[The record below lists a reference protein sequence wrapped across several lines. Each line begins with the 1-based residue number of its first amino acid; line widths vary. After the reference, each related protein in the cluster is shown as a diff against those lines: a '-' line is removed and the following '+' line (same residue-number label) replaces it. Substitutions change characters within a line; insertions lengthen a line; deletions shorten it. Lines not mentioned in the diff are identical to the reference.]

1 MGSAAHQPS
10 QIGLWLRLGLALALT
25 AGFIVHA
32 AEWQG
37 RFAWLEALDHQ
48 VHDWRLSAFAESTQD
63 ERIVIVD
70 IDEKSLAAVG
80 RWPWPRETVAL
91 LAQRLVNEQQA
102 AVVGF
107 DVVFSDRELGADP
120 ERLRTLVARSG
131 DAGAR
136 SAVDQIAP
144 LLDTDALLAQALA
157 GRPVVLGYYFSQGD
171 PPRQDGQ
178 LPEASLSLTELR
190 APQVA
195 LPRFNGF
202 VANLPVIAKS
212 AASAGHFNMIADQDG
227 VLRRVPMIV
236 EHQGRLYE
244 SLSIAIVRQ
253 ALGRPALVP
262 GLSPERWVPS
272 AYSGLESLE
281 LVSGERKVV
290 SIPVDRHGRTLI
302 PFRAVPADSNRSR
315 GYRWIS
321 AADVLKGAIPP
332 ASLKGRVVLV
342 GTSAPGQGDLRLTPL
357 SASMPG
363 VEVHA
368 NLISG
373 MLDGRLPAA
382 PPYLLGAEVLLLLLT
397 FAVLGVVVPFVSPWV
412 ATSMTIATI
421 AGHVGINLFVYRG
434 AGIAMPLA
442 AVLCL
447 SVALFLLHSTWGYFV
462 ETRGR
467 RKLNELFRAY
477 VPPQLVQVMNDDPDK
492 YSVKGLLAGKSA
504 EITVL
509 CAEIQD
515 FNALIERLPPTELA
529 ALMNQYLTAVS
540 AEILAHGGTLDKYI
554 GDQVHAFWGAPV
566 ADPQDAARA
575 VAAAQAMRKA
585 VLERVNPSFAQRGW
599 PELKLGI
606 GINTGNMVVGD
617 LGSVQRRAYTVIGKA
632 ANAGQRFS
640 GLARLYGVSIVVGE
654 VTRRA
659 CPDLVWREL
668 DRIRTRAD
676 STPTSLYE
684 PLGAVSDVPEAEQSV
699 IPLWQQFLRLYRT
712 AQFDA
717 AEIQLNQIRQ
727 RGESALQSLYVN
739 RLAALR
745 QTPPDVGWDGVA
757 MVRDR

>member
-1 MGSAAHQPS
+1 MASAPNPS
-10 QIGLWLRLGLALALT
+10 LHLGLWVRLGAALALT
-25 AGFIVHA
+25 LAFIVHA

-37 RFAWLEALDHQ
+37 RFSWLEALDHQ
-48 VHDWRLSAFAESTQD
+48 IHDWRLAAFSDSGQD
-63 ERIVIVD
+63 DRIVIVD

-80 RWPWPRETVAL
+80 RWPWPRETVAA
-91 LAQRLVNEQQA
+91 LAQKIVDEQGA

-120 ERLRTLVARSG
+120 DRLRALVARNG
-131 DAGAR
+131 DQAAR
-136 SAVDQIAP
+136 AAVDQIAP
-144 LLDTDALLAQALA
+144 LLDTDALLAGVLS
-157 GRPVVLGYYFSQGD
+157 GRPAVLGYYFSQGT
-171 PPRQDGQ
+171 PPRRDGV
-178 LPEASLSLTELR
+178 LPPGSLSLTELR

-195 LPRFNGF
+195 LPRFNGY
-202 VANLPVIAKS
+202 VSNLPAIAK
-212 AASAGHFNMIADQDG
+212 AAAAAGHFNMIADQDG

-236 EHQGRLYE
+236 EHEGQLYE
-244 SLSIAIVRQ
+244 SLSIAVVRQ
-253 ALGRPALVP
+253 ALGKPALVP
-262 GLSPERWVPS
+262 GLSPDRWVPS
-272 AYSGLESLE
+272 SYSGLETLD
-281 LVSGERKVV
+281 LMASGRAVV
-290 SIPVDRHGRTLI
+290 RIPVDRHGRTLI
-302 PFRAVPADSNRSR
+302 PFRAVSEESSRSKA
-315 GYRWIS
+315 YRWVS
-321 AADVLKGAIPP
+321 AADVLSG
-332 ASLKGRVVLV
+332 SLAAGSFKGRVVLV

-397 FAVLGVVVPFVSPWV
+397 FAVLGIVVPFVSPWA
-412 ATSMTIATI
+412 ATSLALATV
-421 AGHVGINLFVYRG
+421 AGHVGLNVFIYRS
-434 AGIAMPLA
+434 AAIAMPLA

-447 SVALFLLHSTWGYFV
+447 AAALFLLHSTWGYFV

-467 RKLNELFRAY
+467 RKLNELFGAY
-477 VPPQLVQVMNDDPDK
+477 VPPQLVRVMNEAPDR
-492 YSVKGLLAGKSA
+492 YSMKGRSA

-529 ALMNQYLTAVS
+529 ELMNQYLTAVS

-566 ADPQDAARA
+566 ADPQDAAHA
-575 VAAAQAMRKA
+575 VAAAQAMAR
-585 VLERVNPSFAQRGW
+585 VVQERINPGFSKRGW
-599 PELKLGI
+599 PEIKLGI

-617 LGSVQRRAYTVIGKA
+617 LGSSQRRAYTVIGKA

-640 GLARLYGVSIVVGE
+640 GLARLYGVNIVVGE

-659 CPDLVWREL
+659 CGDIVWREL
-668 DRIRTRAD
+668 DRVRTRAD
-676 STPTSLYE
+676 TTPVSLYE
-684 PLGAVSDVPEAEQSV
+684 PLGMTRDVTEAAQAQV
-699 IPLWQQFLRLYRT
+699 PLWQQFLRLYRT

-727 RGESALQSLYVN
+727 RGEVPLHLLYAN

-745 QTPPDVGWDGVA
+745 ATPPEAGWDGVA
-757 MVRDR
+757 LVRDR

>member
-1 MGSAAHQPS
+1 MARASPPPS
-10 QIGLWLRLGLALALT
+10 HLGLWVRLGLALALT
-25 AGFIVHA
+25 LIFIVHA

-37 RFAWLEALDHQ
+37 RFAWIEALDHQ
-48 VHDWRLSAFAESTQD
+48 LHDWRLAAFADSSQD
-63 ERIVIVD
+63 DRIVIVD

-80 RWPWPRETVAL
+80 RWPWPRETVAA
-91 LAQRLVNEQQA
+91 LAQKIVDEQGA

-120 ERLRTLVARSG
+120 DRLRALVARSG
-131 DAGAR
+131 DGAAR
-136 SAVDQIAP
+136 GAVDQIAP
-144 LLDTDALLAQALA
+144 LLDTDALLASALN
-157 GRPVVLGYYFSQGD
+157 GRPAVLGYYFSQGE
-171 PPRQDGQ
+171 PPRRDGQ
-178 LPEASLSLTELR
+178 LPAASLSLTELR

-202 VANLPVIAKS
+202 VSNLPVIAKS

-236 EHQGRLYE
+236 EHQGQLYE

-253 ALGRPALVP
+253 ALGKPALVP
-262 GLSPERWVPS
+262 GLSPDRWVPS
-272 AYSGLESLE
+272 SYSGLETLD
-281 LVSGERKVV
+281 LVSAGRPVV

-302 PFRAVPADSNRSR
+302 PFRAIAADETRSR
-315 GYRWIS
+315 AYRWVS
-321 AADVLKGAIPP
+321 AADVLGGAVAPG
-332 ASLKGRVVLV
+332 SFKGRVVLV
-342 GTSAPGQGDLRLTPL
+342 GTSAPGQGDLRLTPM

-397 FAVLGVVVPFVSPWV
+397 FAVLGLAVPFVSPWA
-412 ATSMTIATI
+412 ATTLAVATI
-421 AGHVGINLFVYRG
+421 AGHVGLNVLVYRS
-434 AGIAMPLA
+434 AAIAMPLA

-447 SVALFLLHSTWGYFV
+447 SAALFLLHSTWGYFV

-467 RKLNELFRAY
+467 RKLNELFGAY
-477 VPPQLVQVMNDDPDK
+477 VPPQLVQVMNEDPAK
-492 YSVKGLLAGKSA
+492 YSMQGRSA

-566 ADPQDAARA
+566 ADPQDAAHA
-575 VAAAQAMRKA
+575 VAAAQAMQRA
-585 VLERVNPSFAQRGW
+585 VQERVNPGFAERGW

-617 LGSVQRRAYTVIGKA
+617 LGSTQRRAYTVIGKA

-640 GLARLYGVSIVVGE
+640 GLARLYGVGIVAGE

-659 CPDLVWREL
+659 CAGIVWREL
-668 DRIRTRAD
+668 DRVRTRAD
-676 STPTSLYE
+676 STPVSLYE
-684 PLGAVSDVPEAEQSV
+684 PLGAAETLGDAEQSQV
-699 IPLWQQFLRLYRT
+699 PLWQQFLRLYRT

-727 RGESALQSLYVN
+727 RGELPLHLLYAH

-745 QTPPDVGWDGVA
+745 ATPPEAGWDGVA
-757 MVRDR
+757 LVRDR